1 MRFGRLLPAL
11 TAFAAAAVALMVL
24 AGSGAAANGA
34 GLAQPAWTV
43 AKAKSY
49 MRSIGI
55 DPRSIAVQSGQRNYA
70 GPRCPGKNW
79 NCTRAKHV
87 IQVSRSFTSVI
98 ANKFTCKGASAGTD
112 AGANKCVVVQIGTTA
127 DNDARCF
134 LTDQVS
140 KESNTSQT
148 CEITQTNGTGR
159 NFAWV
164 VQDLRQYD
172 AASETANQHAT
183 VKQTNRAGN
192 NEVMATQTLIQS
204 SVFTAA
210 TLTQMQEARQAVG
223 VDQHSGTGSNT
234 SEIHQ
239 SLQLRAVVFSGQ
251 GAISQS
257 QNITDAGPNTLAE
270 VSQISDSGGRND
282 STLQQ
287 YDRLEAQATSKNG
300 PVVQKQGSLS
310 GGLHGDVHQDS
321 TGVSTTSSVQDEDQI
336 AHATTPPGTLTQVQI
351 GPLFC
356 CGAGSSIGNG
366 GNSVSISQTGHQESD
381 GGSQTNIAEASCRS
395 SGTCGTHQ
403 HKDNNVDSLT
413 VDDSC
418 EGSVESPCIID
429 RVVECTSEGCTTF
442 TEGEGSPDS
451 TLEKGVRNVSRDE
464 GNFAPNTPITSGGQ
478 TIEYQLTYKNNGTGT
493 AHGVTLYDTPPSS
506 FDFASCTGGC
516 TFVGEAGTLQW
527 VLGDVPAGASRSVT
541 FRGAA
546 SCANTSNFAT
556 AFSAE
561 DDEGITSNS
570 ATTNDN
576 CID

>member
-55 DPRSIAVQSGQRNYA
+55 NPRSIVVQSGQRNYA

-87 IQVSRSFTSVI
+87 IQISRSFTSVI

-112 AGANKCVVVQIGTTA
+112 AGTNKCVVVQIGTTA

-287 YDRLEAQATSKNG
+287 YNRLEAQATSKKG

-366 GNSVSISQTGHQESD
+366 DNSVTISQTGHQESD

-429 RVVECTSEGCTTF
+429 RVVECTDEGCETF
-442 TEGEGSPDS
+442 TEGGEGSPDS
-451 TLEKGVRNVSRDE
+451 SLSKAVRNVSRAE
-464 GNFAPNTPITSGGQ
+464 SEYSTSTLITGGGQ
-478 TIEYQLTYKNNGTGT
+478 TIQYRLSYLNDGNGT
-493 AHGVTLYDTPPSS
+493 AHDVRLFDTPPSS
-506 FDFASCTGGC
+506 FDFGSCTGGC
-516 TFVGEAGTLQW
+516 EIISEGGTLAW
-527 VLGDVPAGASRSVT
+527 NLGDVPAGESRTVT
-541 FRGAA
+541 FTGAA
-546 SCANTSNFAT
+546 SCVNTSNT
-556 AFSAE
+556 ADGSSTEEEGFS
-561 DDEGITSNS
+561 SNA
-570 ATTNDN
+570 ATTADG
-576 CID
+576 CIN